1 MSRSTR
7 SLFASLVVLVAV
19 LGGLIRPAAAQQAGV
34 RVEDGVQYA
43 APGGQPLLLD
53 IYHPAGPGPFPAVI
67 VVHGGGWQFG
77 DRKNLADASRYLA
90 ENGLVAFAI
99 DYRLAAVGKNYNPYP
114 AAVEDVRASIRWVR
128 THAANYDVDPS
139 KIGLLGSSS
148 GAHLVSLVGM
158 EGKGPLDR
166 GDRVKAIVSWSG
178 PQDIVELYQDGPS
191 RAQVGVD
198 KFTDCRDGLPA
209 CQSIFQQ
216 VSPITYV
223 DSSDP
228 PLFFA
233 NGRNELVPI
242 AGALEMD
249 KALADA
255 GVSRKLVQ
263 VPGSFHAQRY
273 ANLTSPMLPAG
284 QTVQE
289 ASLEWLQLWLVRN
302 GVGAPTPSTPST
314 PSRPSPPPNGS
325 KSNLL
330 MVLLL
335 VAVALGVIVF
345 ATAAIMLT
353 LRRRKRRLRREREW
367 KQGQA
372 RYRSR
377 SRSGRS
383 STSGSRSGSSSRS
396 GSGSSSRSGSG
407 SRSTPD

>member
-1 MSRSTR
+1 MSRMTR
-7 SLFASLVVLVAV
+7 SLLAPVVLLVAV
-19 LGGLIRPAAAQQAGV
+19 VGGGIGPAAAQQAGV
-34 RVEDGVQYA
+34 RVEDGVPYA
-43 APGGQPLLLD
+43 APGDQPLLLD
-53 IYHPAGPGPFPAVI
+53 IYHPAGPGPFPAVV

-90 ENGLVAFAI
+90 QNGLAAFAI
-99 DYRLAAVGKNYNPYP
+99 DYRLAAVGKNYTPYP

-128 THAANYDVDPS
+128 THAADYNVDPS

-158 EGKGPLDR
+158 EGKGPLDQ

-178 PQDIVELYQDGPS
+178 PQDVVELYQDGPS
-191 RAQVGVD
+191 RAQVAVD
-198 KFTDCRDGLPA
+198 KFTGCRDGLPA
-209 CQSIFQQ
+209 CESIFKEI
-216 VSPITYV
+216 SPITYV

-249 KALADA
+249 EALADA
-255 GVSRKLVQ
+255 GVSHKLVQ
-263 VPGSFHAQRY
+263 VPGSFHAQHY
-273 ANLTSPMLPAG
+273 ADHTSPLLPAG
-284 QTVQE
+284 QTVQQ

-302 GVGAPTPSTPST
+302 GVGAPTPAT
-314 PSRPSPPPNGS
+314 PSPPSTGS
-325 KSNLL
+325 KSNSNSNSNFL
-330 MVLLL
+330 MVVLL

-345 ATAAIMLT
+345 ATAAILLT

-383 STSGSRSGSSSRS
+383 SSSRSGSGSSSRS

-407 SRSTPD
+407 SRSTPE